1 MNMSAKAYQLRI
13 AKLKNDMEIT
23 NEYVSQLA
31 SDRLYLPAHLLHASS
46 KKVQAIKTL
55 GRHDLSDKDSNIRYL
70 AFGYER
76 LTTSLAG

>member
-1 MNMSAKAYQLRI
+1 MSAQAYQLRV
-13 AKLKNDMEIT
+13 AKLKTDMENT

-31 SDRLYLPAHLLHASS
+31 SDRLYLPAHSLHASS
-46 KKVQAIKTL
+46 MKVQTIKTL
-55 GRHDLSDKDSNIRYL
+55 GRHDLSDKDSNL